1 MDGFWVAF
9 ASVDPEGVA
18 GCVDAAGADVDV
30 DAFEVELE
38 LEVEV
43 EVVEAVEVDVVG
55 GTGLAAL
62 VVGTVGTVA

>member
-18 GCVDAAGADVDV
+18 GCADAAGADEDV

-43 EVVEAVEVDVVG
+43 VEAVEVDVVW

>member
-43 EVVEAVEVDVVG
+43 VEAVEVDVVW